1 MQNTKK
7 KIGGASEIGFK
18 EGFELLLKEAES
30 YQKPPYENPT
40 ILRLKDIRRALSI
53 FQPRHIRHVG
63 ETCASLAHRDELLNA
78 LKVSGGMFLDPITVY
93 WTGQAYR
100 VLDGHHRL
108 EAYLEHFKGK
118 LHTTVPV
125 RLFKGSP
132 EEAVLMAIELNSK
145 NHLPMS
151 KDERFDRAWQ
161 MTVMGIGS
169 KATVARTCKMAQST
183 IGVMRARANELEAD
197 YKKLMGEWPSFDPED
212 WKLEASK
219 MTWAEAKKQVKRK
232 YPEEADF
239 MEHAV
244 NDFAKRFG
252 KQFGTQMANKAE
264 IVAYGLSR
272 YSERLAKEL
281 YQILH
286 ADYGEE
292 ETLESDF

>member
-1 MQNTKK
+1 MRNNIKTNK
-7 KIGGASEIGFK
+7 GAAEIGFK
-18 EGFELLLKEAES
+18 EGYELLLKEAENF
-30 YQKPPYENPT
+30 QKAPFENPT
-40 ILRLKDIRRALSI
+40 SLQLKYLRRALSI

-78 LKVSGGMFLDPITVY
+78 LKVSGGMFLDPITIY

-100 VLDGHHRL
+100 VIDGHHRL
-108 EAYLEHFKGK
+108 EAYLAYFKGK
-118 LHTTVPV
+118 LNTPVPV
-125 RLFKGSP
+125 RLFKGTA

-197 YKKLMGEWPSFDPED
+197 YKKLMGEWPSFDPEA
-212 WKLEASK
+212 WKCEAVK
-219 MTWAEAKKQVKRK
+219 MTWAEAKKQSQRK
-232 YPEEADF
+232 SPEEADY
-239 MEHAV
+239 MDHAA

-252 KQFGTQMANKAE
+252 RTFGTQMASKAE
-264 IVAYGLSR
+264 IVANGLSR